1 MFRPLESSYHSE
13 LSSGAITVTIH
24 LEHYQRPFA
33 AKGVL
38 FHICNSRISV
48 GIIGGGYE
56 SIVASALEIA
66 IPGICSGLHL
76 TVQQLWPMPGIPVVV
91 RPVDD
96 RLASATAPVAVQTK
110 SL

>member
-1 MFRPLESSYHSE
+1 MFRPLESSYHPE

-48 GIIGGGYE
+48 GII

-96 RLASATAPVAVQTK
+96 RLASATAPVAVLTK
-110 SL
+110 SP

>member
-1 MFRPLESSYHSE
+1 MFRPLESSYHPE

-48 GIIGGGYE
+48 GII
-56 SIVASALEIA
+56 ALEIA

-76 TVQQLWPMPGIPVVV
+76 TGQQLWPMPGIPVVV

-110 SL
+110 SP